1 MSFYLPIAE
10 IQINILLI
18 LFFGFVVGFMSGL
31 FGVGGG
37 FLMTPLL
44 IFMGIPPST
53 AVGTEAV
60 QILGS
65 SVSGAVAHGKRKN
78 IDFEIG
84 AFLLVGGVFG
94 STVGV
99 IVFNFLKE
107 SGNID
112 LIINILYVIFLAT
125 IGILMLIESTL
136 SIFRKPNIKSER
148 KKYKRTFLDY
158 LPMKFRFRH
167 SKIYISIYL
176 PISVGIL
183 VGFLSALMGVGGGFI
198 MVPAMIYLF
207 RMSTVSAIG
216 TSLFQIVFVTL
227 NVSILQATYNQ
238 SVDLILAIF
247 LLIGGVLGAQYGSK
261 FTSRFKGEQIRV
273 LLAVIVMIV
282 CFKMGLE
289 LVSEPSINSRIII
302 QDTNDN

>member
-10 IQINILLI
+10 IQINILVI
-18 LFFGFVVGFMSGL
+18 LFFGFLVGFMSGL

-65 SVSGAVAHGKRKN
+65 SVSGAIAHGRKKN
-78 IDFEIG
+78 IDYEIG
-84 AFLLVGGVFG
+84 IFLLIGGIFG

-99 IVFNFLKE
+99 IIFNFLKE

-136 SIFRKPNIKSER
+136 SILRKDEVQVR
-148 KKYKRTFLDY
+148 KKKRRTFLDY
-158 LPMKFRFRH
+158 MPMKLRFKR
-167 SKIYISIYL
+167 SKIYISIFL
-176 PISVGIL
+176 PI
-183 VGFLSALMGVGGGFI
+183 
-198 MVPAMIYLF
+198 
-207 RMSTVSAIG
+207 
-216 TSLFQIVFVTL
+216 TSSFP
-227 NVSILQATYNQ
+227 S
-238 SVDLILAIF
+238 
-247 LLIGGVLGAQYGSK
+247 
-261 FTSRFKGEQIRV
+261 
-273 LLAVIVMIV
+273 
-282 CFKMGLE
+282 LE
-289 LVSEPSINSRIII
+289 I
-302 QDTNDN
+302 